1 MEDCE
6 HQDSVRLC
14 KINSTHHHRENNITQ
29 VQSADV
35 FCGVTSHHY
44 KPLLELFLL
53 YHLSAFSEAVSLA
66 RLVEAEI
73 VFPLSWDYHQYRC
86 G

>member
-1 MEDCE
+1 MY
-6 HQDSVRLC
+6 HR
-14 KINSTHHHRENNITQ
+14 RENNITP

-44 KPLLELFLL
+44 QALKLFLL
-53 YHLSAFSEAVSLA
+53 FHLGAFSEAVSLA

-73 VFPLSWDYHQYRC
+73 VFPLFRDSHQYGR